1 MKISFEKI
9 IPNEKQ
15 VNELYFLLSK
25 RKFSISHKKRPTLR
39 EHRDFVFKKNQY
51 VVWYLLYKDK
61 NLAGSV
67 YINEDN
73 SIGIN
78 LLEIN
83 IYDLKKI
90 INYIKKKHKPLPLI
104 KSLRSGEYFINVA
117 SADSKLIKILKQ
129 IKLMEIQRTFL
140 V

>member
-1 MKISFEKI
+1 MKISFKKI

-15 VNELYFLLSK
+15 VNELFFLLSK
-25 RKFSISHKKRPTLR
+25 RKFSISHKKLPTLR
-39 EHRDFVFKKNQY
+39 EHKDFVFKKNPY
-51 VVWYLLYKDK
+51 VVWYLLYKDN

-67 YINEDN
+67 YINVDN

-90 INYIKKKHKPLPLI
+90 INFIKKKHKPLPLI
-104 KSLRSGEYFINVA
+104 KSSRRGEFFINVA
-117 SADSKLIKILKQ
+117 SADLKLIETLKQ

-140 V
+140 L